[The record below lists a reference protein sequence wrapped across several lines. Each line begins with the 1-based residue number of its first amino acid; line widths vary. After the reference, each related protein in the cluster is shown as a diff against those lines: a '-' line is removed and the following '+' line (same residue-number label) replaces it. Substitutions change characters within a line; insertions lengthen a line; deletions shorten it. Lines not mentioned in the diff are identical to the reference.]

1 MWGTHRPFVS
11 RPHSPLAVRLC
22 AGKCLVAGQRVVEL
36 GSGTG
41 VVGLTAAA
49 LGAQAVTLT
58 DKQQILPLLQRNIQV
73 RCSSAVQCTRMQ
85 SLLVTKL
92 TTRCGCCPLNV
103 LLPGHPRGTGCRAAR
118 RQ

>member
-73 RCSSAVQCTRMQ
+73 RCSSAVHAIPSCHNTNNPLRLLSSQC
-85 SLLVTKL
+85 
-92 TTRCGCCPLNV
+92 
-103 LLPGHPRGTGCRAAR
+103 AAAWSP
-118 RQ
+118 

>member
-11 RPHSPLAVRLC
+11 RPHSPLAVCLC
-22 AGKCLVAGQRVVEL
+22 AGKCLVAGQRVIEL

-58 DKQQILPLLQRNIQV
+58 DKEQILPLLQRNIQV
-73 RCSSAVQCTRMQ
+73 RCSSAVQA
-85 SLLVTKL
+85 LLAT
-92 TTRCGCCPLNV
+92 CE
-103 LLPGHPRGTGCRAAR
+103 
-118 RQ
+118 